1 MSRIKDLKEKLKS
14 EFDMKDLG
22 NANKI
27 LGIEISRVRK
37 ENRLCLN
44 QSIYL
49 SKLINRFN
57 MKNCKPAN
65 VPLASNF
72 ILSTALSPRTLEES
86 RYMENTPY
94 SSAVGSVMYSMI
106 STRPDL
112 AQAISVFSRYMAK
125 PGKGHWYA
133 MKWLLRYISSTTSV
147 GLIYDCSNSELELIG
162 YVDSDYAGDRDKR
175 RSTSSYFFIIAGC
188 CVSWK
193 SQLQSV
199 VALSTTE
206 AEYIAVTE
214 AVKEAIW
221 LQGLLNEINVFKEKS
236 IIYTDSQ
243 SALHLCKNPVF
254 HERTK
259 HIEVKYHFI
268 RDQISDGVVE
278 VDKIST
284 EDNPADMGTKVV
296 PYSKL
301 KHCLNLL
308 KIGDYG

>member
-1 MSRIKDLKEKLKS
+1 MSRIRYLKDKLKS

-22 NANKI
+22 NAKKI

-44 QSIYL
+44 QSLYL

-72 ILSTALSPRTLEES
+72 ILSAALSPRTLEES
-86 RYMENTPY
+86 RYMENIPY

-112 AQAISVFSRYMAK
+112 AQAISVLSRYMAK
-125 PGKGHWYA
+125 PGKGHWNA

-147 GLIYDCSNSELELIG
+147 GLIYDCYNSELELIG

-175 RSTSSYFFIIAGC
+175 RSTSSYFFTIAGC

-214 AVKEAIW
+214 AVKEA
-221 LQGLLNEINVFKEKS
+221 
-236 IIYTDSQ
+236 
-243 SALHLCKNPVF
+243 
-254 HERTK
+254 
-259 HIEVKYHFI
+259 
-268 RDQISDGVVE
+268 
-278 VDKIST
+278 
-284 EDNPADMGTKVV
+284 M
-296 PYSKL
+296 
-301 KHCLNLL
+301 
-308 KIGDYG
+308 